1 MSLWK
6 SLLAT
11 AFTAALIFAMAFLPV
26 TLSDLQDRYAHTDY
40 AYADI
45 GAVELQM
52 DNGSIW
58 ERIALLS
65 SGYDSF
71 EISPEQ
77 ASISPEEL
85 NGYIEAE
92 LQPYIDRGV
101 LPYVPD
107 YTTDINEVQ
116 CAMVYDQKT
125 AKATGCIFWM
135 AVLID
140 RETGDHLELLL
151 DDHSGKI
158 VFLNYCTKDYY
169 GSCEHPPYDL
179 LHLFLYTYLEEMGD
193 DTWEYEVLEATPA
206 GSMIHTA
213 VVLENPDTPQ
223 TLVLSFLVD
232 SAGLNMSVSN
242 ESYGLDK

>member
-6 SLLAT
+6 SLIAT
-11 AFTAALIFAMAFLPV
+11 AFTAALIFAMAFLPS
-26 TLSDLQDRYAHTDY
+26 TLSDLQDKYAHTDY

-85 NGYIEAE
+85 NGYMEKG
-92 LQPYIDRGV
+92 LQAYIDRGV

-107 YTTDINEVQ
+107 YATDINEVQ

-125 AKATGCIFWM
+125 AKATGCIYWLVM
-135 AVLID
+135 LID

-158 VFLNYCTKDYY
+158 ISLCYSTTDYY
-169 GSCEHPPYDL
+169 GSCAYPPYDL
-179 LHLFLYTYLEEMGD
+179 LHLFLYTFLEEMGD

-213 VVLENPDTPQ
+213 VVLENPDVPQ
-223 TLVLSFLVD
+223 SLALSFLTD
-232 SAGLNMSVSN
+232 SVGLNMSVSVN
-242 ESYGLDK
+242 NSTFDK